1 MMRSLY
7 AGVSGL
13 KTHQARMDVIGNN
26 IANVNTTAYK
36 KSSMTFSE
44 LMYQTSQRASGPN
57 ATTGKAGVNAR
68 QIGLGVTTGA
78 ITTAIAEPGS
88 AQTTGNAWDLKMT
101 GGAFFIVN
109 DGRSNYFTRDGSFY
123 VDTAGNLAT
132 AAGGFNVMG
141 WKADANGEIQKDTVS
156 RINVYGNG
164 NQTSK
169 AQATSKATISG
180 VVDKNDVN
188 IAGEAGKTIS
198 ISIYDNQGYSYQAK
212 FAMKR
217 IGDGSA
223 GQYSYE
229 LKDII
234 DSEGKSIMSKLP
246 PGFTFG
252 TRQVTT
258 DGKTLALQNPYTQLA
273 DIMYTPANGNQT
285 AINGGTA
292 YTKANDPE
300 AIAALAKAYGYEG
313 KEDDFLNL
321 MVDDPANPGTS
332 ISMET
337 ALGAG
342 QLGALLAAAGAN
354 NTSIVSVGR
363 QFNGATV
370 FYDTNDGTFLGLNGA
385 TGPKSISLNLEGTQD
400 IGFSNVDIDFTAS
413 STGNSGGTATV
424 TGERGG
430 TDNTGAGWGQGKM
443 SSMYVD
449 QQGKII
455 LKYDNDTTKVIAQ
468 IAVAN
473 FTNPSGLEKQGN
485 NLYSATLNS
494 GDFNGIGQDV
504 SDDGGAM
511 NSGQLEM
518 SNVDLSSEFT
528 EMITTQR
535 GFQANSRIITV
546 SDTLLE
552 ELVNLKR

>member
-156 RINVYGNG
+156 RINVYGTG
-164 NQTSK
+164 NQTSN
-169 AQATSKATISG
+169 AQATSKATVSG

-188 IAGEAGKTIS
+188 IAGVAGKTIS

-223 GQYSYE
+223 GQYSFE
-229 LKDII
+229 LKDLI
-234 DSEGKSIMSKLP
+234 DSEGNSIMNKLP

-258 DGKTLALQNPYTQLA
+258 DGKTLALQSPYNQIT
-273 DIMYTPANGNQT
+273 DIMFTVGTNQPTP
-285 AINGGTA
+285 IDGTA
-292 YTKANDPE
+292 QYTKAANPE

-321 MVDDPANPGTS
+321 MVEDPATPGTN

-370 FYDTNDGTFLGLNGA
+370 NYDTNDGTFLGLNSA
-385 TGPKSISLNLEGTQD
+385 TGPKSISLNLKGA
-400 IGFSNVDIDFTAS
+400 IPGFDNVDIDFTAS
-413 STGNSGGTATV
+413 NTGNSGGTATI